1 MEYLLQGKG
10 MNDALNT
17 KATHRAASRLADHIL
32 PTSATMVGVCV
43 TVISVAKLI
52 PKHGISRHAVE
63 LLAFDGLLFMA
74 SATLSYFSIR
84 HPVSAANY
92 ERIADVVFLLA
103 LALMVLVG
111 FIVSFE
117 LLID

>member
-1 MEYLLQGKG
+1 MENGFK
-10 MNDALNT
+10 T
-17 KATHRAASRLADHIL
+17 KISHSASSRLADHIL

-43 TVISVAKLI
+43 TIISVAKLI

-63 LLAFDGLLFMA
+63 LLALDGLLFMV

-84 HPVSAANY
+84 HPLSAASY
-92 ERIADVVFLLA
+92 ERLADVIFLLS
-103 LALMVLVG
+103 LALMVVVG

>member
-1 MEYLLQGKG
+1 MSNLSKDQH
-10 MNDALNT
+10 NVT
-17 KATHRAASRLADHIL
+17 SRLADHIL

-74 SATLSYFSIR
+74 SATMSYFSIR
-84 HPVSAANY
+84 RPISAANY
-92 ERIADVVFLLA
+92 ERIADLVFLLA
-103 LALMVLVG
+103 LALMVVVG

>member
-1 MEYLLQGKG
+1 
-10 MNDALNT
+10 MNDVT
-17 KATHRAASRLADHIL
+17 QQKSETGQRREIRLADHIL
-32 PTSATMVGVCV
+32 PTSATMVGVCM

-63 LLAFDGLLFMA
+63 LLAFDGLLFLG

-84 HPVSAANY
+84 RGSVAASY
-92 ERIADVVFLLA
+92 ERIADIIFLLA
-103 LALMVLVG
+103 LAIMVIVG
-111 FIVSFE
+111 FIVAFE

>member
-1 MEYLLQGKG
+1 
-10 MNDALNT
+10 MNHSFKTETNVT
-17 KATHRAASRLADHIL
+17 SRLADHIL

-52 PKHGISRHAVE
+52 PKHGISHHAVE
-63 LLAFDGLLFMA
+63 LLAIDGLLFMV
-74 SATLSYFSIR
+74 SAMLSYFSIR
-84 HPVSAANY
+84 HPAQAASY
-92 ERIADVVFLLA
+92 ERTADVLFLSA